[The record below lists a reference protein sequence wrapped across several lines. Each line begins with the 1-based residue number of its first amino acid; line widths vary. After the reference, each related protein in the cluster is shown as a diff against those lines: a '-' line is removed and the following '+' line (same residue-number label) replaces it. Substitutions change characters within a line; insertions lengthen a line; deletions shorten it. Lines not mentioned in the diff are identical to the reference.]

1 MPDFSNPRPI
11 MNHGKSALHRHNEA
25 TSKVKKD
32 ASRSLGADIGS
43 DKWLL
48 AKKKADAAKEYASN
62 NAKYKNM
69 ARELKIDR

>member
-1 MPDFSNPRPI
+1 MT
-11 MNHGKSALHRHNEA
+11 HGKSALHKHNEA
-25 TSKVKKD
+25 TNKVKKD

-43 DKWLL
+43 EKWLL

-69 ARELKIDR
+69 ARELKMER